1 MGAFEGIGSISHECR
16 RKIADNWRCVA
27 FALEN
32 EVPIDIFVLT
42 NWYRMEKKL
51 RKRAGG
57 VIPLPGG
64 SPCQSVVG
72 SSEVTRVTQRLATLN
87 GPVFDCTGDIESES
101 STFERLDLL
110 LDLEDFPINRVIDLN
125 ASFQDNLEVCDF
137 DAQSS
142 ADASGKKTSQAPK
155 EKKKKKS
162 KKRKR
167 RNTDTSEC

>member
-1 MGAFEGIGSISHECR
+1 MGAFEGIGSISHEYR

-42 NWYRMEKKL
+42 NWDRMEKKL

-64 SPCQSVVG
+64 SPCQSVVV
-72 SSEVTRVTQRLATLN
+72 SSEVTTVTQRLATLN
-87 GPVFDCTGDIESES
+87 GPVIDCTGDIESES

-110 LDLEDFPINRVIDLN
+110 VDLDDFPINRVLDLN
-125 ASFQDNLEVCDF
+125 ASFQDNLEVCDVE
-137 DAQSS
+137 AQSS